1 MSPSTQC
8 RRMPL
13 MWPFS
18 CNEQRKDRLQEARQS
33 RCANPRM
40 RKVAA
45 AGIAILALGLI
56 TTVVVSRRSS
66 GVDRYPDG
74 ESLYAAQNQ

>member
-1 MSPSTQC
+1 
-8 RRMPL
+8 
-13 MWPFS
+13 
-18 CNEQRKDRLQEARQS
+18 
-33 RCANPRM
+33 M